1 MSGARSVFEAFRGH
15 GPERSSKTLQTPR
28 RPRRALA
35 LLVPLL
41 LLLSACASDAPQD
54 SLEPAG
60 PIARTIDNL
69 VNPVF
74 IIAAVVFVLVEFGVL
89 YLVLRFRQ
97 RKDDDPDEL
106 PGQTHG
112 NTKLE
117 IGWTVLPALLLGFV
131 AFATLATLFDIE
143 NTKDDGLTV
152 QVTGQQWWWEFT
164 YDTNGD
170 GDYTDEDVLT
180 ANDLVIPAGQ
190 NVGLEIKSRDVI
202 HSFWIPKLNG
212 KKDAVPGRT
221 QPLMINAD
229 EPGTYVGQCTEFCGL
244 SHAYMRQRVVALAPD
259 EFEAWLEEQQ
269 DAADEPTDE
278 EAAGGAELFASQC
291 SVCHLARGI
300 NDDQFEEAG
309 EGTAELVSEN
319 APDLTHFVS
328 RGAFAGATFN
338 LWDDLDGDHDRR
350 GRRDRLRTTAASSN
364 TANLEAWLRDPPEQK
379 PMDPVTPEEVEA
391 GEQGRG
397 MPNLNLSEEQI
408 DQLVAFLATLE

>member
-1 MSGARSVFEAFRGH
+1 MRAGTPIFEAFRGH
-15 GPERSSKTLQTPR
+15 STGRSSKTLR
-28 RPRRALA
+28 RPRSRRALA

-54 SLEPAG
+54 TLEPAG
-60 PIARTIDNL
+60 PIARKIDNL

-74 IIAAVVFVLVEFGVL
+74 IVAAVVFVLVEFGIL
-89 YLVLRFRQ
+89 YLVLKFRQ

-106 PGQTHG
+106 PGQAHG

-131 AFATLATLFDIE
+131 SFATLATLFDI
-143 NTKDDGLTV
+143 NDTKDDGLTV

-164 YDTNGD
+164 YDSDGD
-170 GDYTDEDVLT
+170 GEFTDEDVLT

-190 NVGLEIKSRDVI
+190 NVDLEVTSRDVI

-212 KKDAVPGRT
+212 KKDAVPGRRH
-221 QPLMINAD
+221 PLMINAD
-229 EPGTYVGQCTEFCGL
+229 EPGTYVGQCTEYCGL
-244 SHAYMRQRVVALAPD
+244 SHAYMRQRVVALPPD
-259 EFEAWLEEQQ
+259 EFEAWLEDQQ
-269 DAADEPTDE
+269 AEADEPTDD
-278 EAAGGAELFASQC
+278 AAAAGAELFASQC

-309 EGTAELVSEN
+309 DGTTELVSEN
-319 APDLTHFVS
+319 APDLTHFAT
-328 RGAFAGATFN
+328 RGAFAGATFD
-338 LWDDLDGDHDRR
+338 LWDDLDGDHIVEADEI
-350 GRRDRLRTTAASSN
+350 G
-364 TANLEAWLRDPPEQK
+364 TANGGQLNRGALEAWLRDPPAEK
-379 PMDPVTPEEVEA
+379 PMAPVTPEEVEA

-408 DQLVAFLATLE
+408 DQLVAFLETLQ

>member
-1 MSGARSVFEAFRGH
+1 MRAGRSHRG
-15 GPERSSKTLQTPR
+15 
-28 RPRRALA
+28 LA
-35 LLVPLL
+35 LVVPVL

-54 SLEPAG
+54 TLEPAG
-60 PIARTIDNL
+60 PIARKIDNL

-74 IIAAVVFVLVEFGVL
+74 IVAAVVFVLVEFGVL
-89 YLVLRFRQ
+89 YLVLKFRQ

-131 AFATLATLFDIE
+131 AFATLATLFDI
-143 NTKDDGLTV
+143 NDTKDDGLTV
-152 QVTGQQWWWEFT
+152 QVAGQQWWWEFT
-164 YDTNGD
+164 YDTDGD
-170 GDYTDEDVLT
+170 GEFTDEDTLT

-190 NVGLEIKSRDVI
+190 NVALEIRSRDVI
-202 HSFWIPKLNG
+202 HSFWIPRLNG
-212 KKDAVPGRT
+212 KKDAVPGRRH
-221 QPLMINAD
+221 PLTINAD

-244 SHAYMRQRVVALAPD
+244 SHAYMRQRVVALPPD
-259 EFEAWLEEQQ
+259 EFETWLEDQQ
-269 DAADEPTDE
+269 EEADEPTDE
-278 EAAGGAELFASQC
+278 GAVAGAELFASQC

-309 EGTAELVSEN
+309 DGTAELVSEN
-319 APDLTHFVS
+319 APDLTHFAS

-338 LWDDLDGDHDRR
+338 LWNDLDGDHIVEADEIGTDNGGQLNR
-350 GRRDRLRTTAASSN
+350 AA
-364 TANLEAWLRDPPEQK
+364 LEAWLRDPPAEK
-379 PMDPVTPEEVEA
+379 PMDPVSPEEVEA

-408 DQLVAFLATLE
+408 DQLVAFLETLQ

>member
-1 MSGARSVFEAFRGH
+1 MRAGRSM
-15 GPERSSKTLQTPR
+15 
-28 RPRRALA
+28 RPRRAPA
-35 LLVPLL
+35 LLAPLL

-54 SLEPAG
+54 TLEPAG

-89 YLVLRFRQ
+89 YLVLRFRE
-97 RKDDDPDEL
+97 RNDDDPDEL

-131 AFATLATLFDIE
+131 AFATLATLFDI
-143 NTKDDGLTV
+143 TDIKDDGLTV

-170 GDYTDEDVLT
+170 GDFTDEDVLT

-212 KKDAVPGRT
+212 KKDAVPGST
-221 QPLMINAD
+221 HPLTINAD

-244 SHAYMRQRVVALAPD
+244 SHAYMRQRVVALPPD
-259 EFEAWLEEQQ
+259 EFEAWLKDQQ
-269 DAADEPTDE
+269 DKAAMPTDE
-278 EAAGGAELFASQC
+278 EAASGAELFASQC

-300 NDDQFEEAG
+300 NDAQFK
-309 EGTAELVSEN
+309 EGGQGTTELVSEN

-338 LWDDLDGDHDRR
+338 LWDDLDGDHIVEADEI
-350 GRRDRLRTTAASSN
+350 G
-364 TANLEAWLRDPPEQK
+364 TANGGHLNRAGLEAWLRDPPGQK
-379 PMDPVTPEEVEA
+379 PMDPVTPEQVA
-391 GEQGRG
+391 ADEQGRG

-408 DQLVAFLATLE
+408 DQLVAFLQTLE

>member
-1 MSGARSVFEAFRGH
+1 MRTRVRS
-15 GPERSSKTLQTPR
+15 
-28 RPRRALA
+28 RRALA

-41 LLLSACASDAPQD
+41 LLLSACASNAPQD
-54 SLEPAG
+54 TLEPEG
-60 PIARTIDNL
+60 PIARKIDNL

-74 IIAAVVFVLVEFGVL
+74 IVAAVVFVLVEFGVV

-131 AFATLATLFDIE
+131 AFATLATLFDISD
-143 NTKDDGLTV
+143 TKAEGLTV

-170 GDYTDEDVLT
+170 GKFTDDDVLT
-180 ANDLVIPAGQ
+180 ANELVIPAGQ
-190 NVGLEIKSRDVI
+190 NVGLEITSRDVI

-212 KKDAVPGRT
+212 KKDAVPGRRH
-221 QPLMINAD
+221 PLTVNAD

-244 SHAYMRQRVVALAPD
+244 SHAYMRQRVVALPPD
-259 EFEAWLEEQQ
+259 EFDAWLERQEK
-269 DAADEPTDE
+269 AADQPSGGDA
-278 EAAGGAELFASQC
+278 EAGAELFASQC

-309 EGTAELVSEN
+309 KGTSELVSEN
-319 APDLTHFVS
+319 APDLTHFAS

-338 LWDDLDGDHDRR
+338 LWDDLDGDHIVEADEI
-350 GRRDRLRTTAASSN
+350 G
-364 TANLEAWLRDPPEQK
+364 TANGGRLNRGDLEAWLRDPPGQK
-379 PMDPVTPEEVEA
+379 PMDPVTPEQVAA
-391 GEQGRG
+391 GQQGRG

-408 DQLVAFLATLE
+408 DQLVAFLETLE

>member
-1 MSGARSVFEAFRGH
+1 MRAGRQVFEAFRGH
-15 GPERSSKTLQTPR
+15 SPGRSSKTPHR
-28 RPRRALA
+28 RRSRRALA
-35 LLVPLL
+35 LVVPPL
-41 LLLSACASDAPQD
+41 LLLSACAADAPQD
-54 SLEPAG
+54 TLDPAG

-74 IIAAVVFVLVEFGVL
+74 IVAAVVFVLVEFGVL
-89 YLVLRFRQ
+89 YLALKFRQ

-131 AFATLATLFDIE
+131 AFATLATLFDID

-164 YDTNGD
+164 YDTDGD
-170 GDYTDEDVLT
+170 GEFTDEDVLT

-190 NVGLEIKSRDVI
+190 NVGLEIQSRDVI
-202 HSFWIPKLNG
+202 HSFWIPRLNG

-221 QPLMINAD
+221 HPLTINAD

-244 SHAYMRQRVVALAPD
+244 SHAYMRQRVVALPED
-259 EFEAWLEEQQ
+259 EFAAWLDDQQ
-269 DAADEPTDE
+269 AEADAPADE
-278 EAAGGAELFASQC
+278 AAAAGAELFGSQC

-309 EGTAELVSEN
+309 DGTTELVSEN
-319 APDLTHFVS
+319 APDLTHFAT
-328 RGAFAGATFN
+328 RGAFAGATFD
-338 LWDDLDGDHDRR
+338 LWDDLDGDHIVEADEI
-350 GRRDRLRTTAASSN
+350 G
-364 TANLEAWLRDPPEQK
+364 TANGGVFNRAALEAWLRDPPAEK
-379 PMDPVTPEEVEA
+379 PMAPVTPEEVEA

-408 DQLVAFLATLE
+408 DQLVAFLETLQ

>member
-1 MSGARSVFEAFRGH
+1 MRSGRSVFEAFRGRS
-15 GPERSSKTLQTPR
+15 PERSAKTQRHR
-28 RPRRALA
+28 RVLA

-54 SLEPAG
+54 TLEPEG
-60 PIARTIDNL
+60 PIARKIDNL

-74 IIAAVVFVLVEFGVL
+74 IIAAVVFVLVEFGAL
-89 YLVLRFRQ
+89 YLVLKFRQ

-131 AFATLATLFDIE
+131 SFATLATLFDINDTE
-143 NTKDDGLTV
+143 DDLTV

-164 YDTNGD
+164 YDTDGD
-170 GDYTDEDVLT
+170 GEFTDEDLVT
-180 ANDLVIPAGQ
+180 ANDLVVPAGQ
-190 NVGLEIKSRDVI
+190 NVGLEITSRDVI

-221 QPLMINAD
+221 HPLTINAD
-229 EPGTYVGQCTEFCGL
+229 EPGTYVGQCTEYCGL
-244 SHAYMRQRVVALAPD
+244 SHAYMRQRVVALPPD
-259 EFEAWLEEQQ
+259 EFEAWLEDQQ
-269 DAADEPTDE
+269 DEADEPTDE
-278 EAAGGAELFASQC
+278 QAATGADLFAGQC

-300 NDDQFEEAG
+300 NDDQFEDG
-309 EGTAELVSEN
+309 GDGTAQLVSEI
-319 APDLTHFVS
+319 APDLTHFAS
-328 RGAFAGATFN
+328 RGAFAGATFD
-338 LWDDLDGDHDRR
+338 LWADQDGDHIVEADEI
-350 GRRDRLRTTAASSN
+350 GADNGGQLN
-364 TANLEAWLRDPPEQK
+364 TGDLEAWLRDPPAEK
-379 PMDPVTPEEVEA
+379 PMDPVTPDEVEA

-408 DQLVAFLATLE
+408 DQLVAFLQTLE

>member
-1 MSGARSVFEAFRGH
+1 MSAA
-15 GPERSSKTLQTPR
+15 QTAR
-28 RPRRALA
+28 RPRARRALT
-35 LLVPLL
+35 LVAPLL

-54 SLEPAG
+54 TLDPAG
-60 PIARTIDNL
+60 PIARKIDNL

-74 IIAAVVFVLVEFGVL
+74 IVAAVVFVLVEFGVL
-89 YLVLRFRQ
+89 YLVLKFRQ

-131 AFATLATLFDIE
+131 SFATLATLFDI
-143 NTKDDGLTV
+143 NDTRDDGLTV

-164 YDTNGD
+164 YDTDGD
-170 GDYTDEDVLT
+170 GEFTDEDVLT

-190 NVGLEIKSRDVI
+190 NVDLEVTSRDVI
-202 HSFWIPKLNG
+202 HSFWIPRLNG
-212 KKDAVPGRT
+212 KKDAVPGR
-221 QPLMINAD
+221 QHSLMINAD

-244 SHAYMRQRVVALAPD
+244 SHAYMRQRVVALPED
-259 EFEAWLEEQQ
+259 EFQAWLDEQQ
-269 DAADEPTDE
+269 AEADEPTDE
-278 EAAGGAELFASQC
+278 AAAAGAELFASQC

-309 EGTAELVSEN
+309 DGTTELVSEN
-319 APDLTHFVS
+319 APDLTHFAT
-328 RGAFAGATFN
+328 RGAFAGATFD
-338 LWDDLDGDHDRR
+338 LWEDLDGDHIVEADEI
-350 GRRDRLRTTAASSN
+350 G
-364 TANLEAWLRDPPEQK
+364 TANGGVFNRAALEAWLRDPPGEK
-379 PMDPVTPEEVEA
+379 PMAPVTPEEVEA

-408 DQLVAFLATLE
+408 DQLVAFLEALQ

>member
-1 MSGARSVFEAFRGH
+1 MKAGRQAYRPRS
-15 GPERSSKTLQTPR
+15 
-28 RPRRALA
+28 RRALA
-35 LLVPLL
+35 LVVPLL

-54 SLEPAG
+54 TLDPAG
-60 PIARTIDNL
+60 PIARKIDNL

-74 IIAAVVFVLVEFGVL
+74 IVAAVVFVLVEFGVL
-89 YLVLRFRQ
+89 YVVLKFRQ

-131 AFATLATLFDIE
+131 AFATLATLFDI
-143 NTKDDGLTV
+143 NDTQDDLTV

-164 YDTNGD
+164 YDTDGD
-170 GDYTDEDVLT
+170 GEFTDEDVLT

-190 NVGLEIKSRDVI
+190 NVGLEVTSRDVI
-202 HSFWIPKLNG
+202 HSFWIPRLNG

-221 QPLMINAD
+221 HPLTINAD

-244 SHAYMRQRVVALAPD
+244 SHAYMRQRVVALPED
-259 EFEAWLEEQQ
+259 EFEAWLDDQQ
-269 DAADEPTDE
+269 AEADEPDDQ
-278 EAAGGAELFASQC
+278 AAAAGAELFASQC

-309 EGTAELVSEN
+309 DGTTELVSEN
-319 APDLTHFVS
+319 APDLTHFAT

-338 LWDDLDGDHDRR
+338 LWEDLDGDHIVEADEI
-350 GRRDRLRTTAASSN
+350 G
-364 TANLEAWLRDPPEQK
+364 TANGGVLNRAALEAWLRDPPAEK
-379 PMDPVTPEEVEA
+379 PMDPVTPEQVEV
-391 GEQGRG
+391 GQQGRG

-408 DQLVAFLATLE
+408 DQLVAFLETLQ

>member
-1 MSGARSVFEAFRGH
+1 MRAGR
-15 GPERSSKTLQTPR
+15 QTPR
-28 RPRRALA
+28 RPRPRRALA
-35 LLVPLL
+35 LVAPLL

-54 SLEPAG
+54 TLEPAG
-60 PIARTIDNL
+60 PIARKIDNL

-74 IIAAVVFVLVEFGVL
+74 IVAAVVFVLVEFGIL
-89 YLVLRFRQ
+89 YLVLKFRQ

-131 AFATLATLFDIE
+131 SFATLATLFDI
-143 NTKDDGLTV
+143 NDTKDDGLTV

-170 GDYTDEDVLT
+170 GEFTDEDVLT

-190 NVGLEIKSRDVI
+190 NVALEITSRDVI

-212 KKDAVPGRT
+212 KADAVPGRRH
-221 QPLMINAD
+221 PLMINAD

-244 SHAYMRQRVVALAPD
+244 SHAYMRQRVVALPED
-259 EFEAWLEEQQ
+259 EFEAWLDDQQ
-269 DAADEPTDE
+269 AEADGPTDE
-278 EAAGGAELFASQC
+278 AADAGAELFASQC

-309 EGTAELVSEN
+309 DGTTELVSEN
-319 APDLTHFVS
+319 APDLTHFAT

-338 LWDDLDGDHDRR
+338 LWDDLDGDHIVEADEI
-350 GRRDRLRTTAASSN
+350 GTANGGVFNTAA
-364 TANLEAWLRDPPEQK
+364 LEAWLRDPPAEK
-379 PMDPVTPEEVEA
+379 PMDPVTPEQVEA
-391 GEQGRG
+391 GQQGRG

-408 DQLVAFLATLE
+408 DQLVAFLETLQ

>member
-1 MSGARSVFEAFRGH
+1 MRAGR
-15 GPERSSKTLQTPR
+15 QTPR
-28 RPRRALA
+28 RPWSRRALA
-35 LLVPLL
+35 LMVPLL

-54 SLEPAG
+54 TLDPAG

-74 IIAAVVFVLVEFGVL
+74 IVAAVVFVLVEFGVL
-89 YLVLRFRQ
+89 YLALKFRQ

-131 AFATLATLFDIE
+131 AFATLATLFDID

-164 YDTNGD
+164 YDTDGD
-170 GDYTDEDVLT
+170 GEFTDEDVLT

-190 NVGLEIKSRDVI
+190 NVGLEIRSRDVI
-202 HSFWIPKLNG
+202 HSFWIPRLNG

-221 QPLMINAD
+221 HPLTINAD

-244 SHAYMRQRVVALAPD
+244 SHAYMRQRVVALPED
-259 EFEAWLEEQQ
+259 EFDAWLDDQQ
-269 DAADEPTDE
+269 ADADEPTDE
-278 EAAGGAELFASQC
+278 AAAAGAELFASQC
-291 SVCHLARGI
+291 SVCHLARGV

-309 EGTAELVSEN
+309 DGTTELVSEN
-319 APDLTHFVS
+319 APDLTHFAT
-328 RGAFAGATFN
+328 RGAFAGATFD
-338 LWDDLDGDHDRR
+338 LWDDLDGDHIVEADEI
-350 GRRDRLRTTAASSN
+350 G
-364 TANLEAWLRDPPEQK
+364 TANGGVFNRAALEAWLRDPPAEK

-391 GEQGRG
+391 AQQGRG

-408 DQLVAFLATLE
+408 DQLVAFLETLQ

>member
-1 MSGARSVFEAFRGH
+1 MRAGRKTHRARPH
-15 GPERSSKTLQTPR
+15 
-28 RPRRALA
+28 RRALA

-54 SLEPAG
+54 TLEPEG
-60 PIARTIDNL
+60 PIARKIDNL

-74 IIAAVVFVLVEFGVL
+74 LIAAVVFVLVEFGVL
-89 YLVLRFRQ
+89 YLVLKFRQ

-131 AFATLATLFDIE
+131 AFATIATLLDIE
-143 NTKDDGLTV
+143 DTDDDLAI

-164 YDTNGD
+164 YDTDGD
-170 GDYTDEDVLT
+170 GEFTDDDVLT

-190 NVGLEIKSRDVI
+190 NVGLEVTSRDVI

-221 QPLMINAD
+221 HPLTINAD
-229 EPGTYVGQCTEFCGL
+229 EPGTYVGQCTEYCGL
-244 SHAYMRQRVVALAPD
+244 SHGYMRQRVVALPPD
-259 EFEAWLEEQQ
+259 EFEAWLEDQQ
-269 DAADEPTDE
+269 DEADMPTDDQ
-278 EAAGGAELFASQC
+278 AGAGADLFAAQC

-300 NDDQFEEAG
+300 NDDDFEERG
-309 EGTAELVSEN
+309 EGTEQLVSDN
-319 APDLTHFVS
+319 APDLTHFAS
-328 RGAFAGATFN
+328 RGAFAGATFD
-338 LWDDLDGDHDRR
+338 LWEDLDGDHIVEADEIGTDNDGQLNRA
-350 GRRDRLRTTAASSN
+350 D
-364 TANLEAWLRDPPEQK
+364 LEAWLRDPPGQK
-379 PMDPVTPEEVEA
+379 PMDAVSPEEVEA

-408 DQLVAFLATLE
+408 DQLVAFLETLD